1 MFLQE
6 GNIPRRKHEQLD
18 EYTRSRNPKI
28 HLGYQH
34 FKTNDFKQVFQHNEG
49 GVRTLPIQ
57 TLDIDIDGVVKLGTD
72 VFYRNGKSIFGLLD
86 DMETFLG
93 DSAGNQLT
101 FETIK
106 GKKEKKIRE
115 LPA

>member
-34 FKTNDFKQVFQHNEG
+34 FKTNDFKQVFQQNEG

-93 DSAGNQLT
+93 DSAGNRLT

>member
-34 FKTNDFKQVFQHNEG
+34 FKTNDFKQVFQHNGG

-93 DSAGNQLT
+93 DSAGNRLT
-101 FETIK
+101 FEKIK
-106 GKKEKKIRE
+106 GKKK
-115 LPA
+115 